1 MNIKV
6 NYLETYEKYNY
17 TNTNIYKIYSIKDLE
32 ISIKD
37 IEEKGWFLLN
47 QYNKGTNCI
56 KNYYTIYH
64 YYIIYL

>member
-37 IEEKGWFLLN
+37 IEEKG
-47 QYNKGTNCI
+47 
-56 KNYYTIYH
+56 
-64 YYIIYL
+64 